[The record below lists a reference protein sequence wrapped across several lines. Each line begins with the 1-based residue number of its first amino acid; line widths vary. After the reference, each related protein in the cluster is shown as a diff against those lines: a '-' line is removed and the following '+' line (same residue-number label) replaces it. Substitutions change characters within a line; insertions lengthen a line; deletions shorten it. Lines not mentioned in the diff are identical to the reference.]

1 MKILY
6 FSPLPFHDLKQRPQ
20 EIAEA
25 LSKRH
30 DVWYIEPTI
39 SYIGTLRNRA
49 LSCYTD
55 SYDISPTLHILKL
68 DGRFSLPLRMQFM
81 DPLRINTIFERRQLS
96 NLLKTCD
103 MIWIGYEVWQRLLPL
118 DVSKML
124 VYDKMDDNV
133 KLSADR
139 IIRKYLTNCEKQ
151 LLKKCN
157 IIFVTARQFLDRMQA
172 YSNVYLVP
180 NGFQYLQPMHAQQV
194 YRTSRKVFG
203 YIGKISHW
211 FDTEAVKRLA
221 VANPDCDIILVG
233 PCDISKCKMPNIK
246 YAGTVPKEEVPDWIC
261 SFDVCLYPFK
271 QTELLDTINPVK
283 IYEYLA
289 YNKPVLAVNSNEIQ
303 EFKKLIYIY
312 DTYDEMVSMSH
323 KKLNVPFKS
332 EVEYKKFLEQNSWIT
347 RVEQIEQIINEVKE
361 S

>member
-1 MKILY
+1 MCIR
-6 FSPLPFHDLKQRPQ
+6 DR
-20 EIAEA
+20 
-25 LSKRH
+25 
-30 DVWYIEPTI
+30 
-39 SYIGTLRNRA
+39 
-49 LSCYTD
+49 
-55 SYDISPTLHILKL
+55 SPTLHILKL

-194 YRTSRKVFG
+194 YLSL
-203 YIGKISHW
+203 IH
-211 FDTEAVKRLA
+211 
-221 VANPDCDIILVG
+221 
-233 PCDISKCKMPNIK
+233 ISKTALNMTKTIFTNI
-246 YAGTVPKEEVPDWIC
+246 
-261 SFDVCLYPFK
+261 
-271 QTELLDTINPVK
+271 
-283 IYEYLA
+283 
-289 YNKPVLAVNSNEIQ
+289 
-303 EFKKLIYIY
+303 
-312 DTYDEMVSMSH
+312 
-323 KKLNVPFKS
+323 
-332 EVEYKKFLEQNSWIT
+332 
-347 RVEQIEQIINEVKE
+347 
-361 S
+361 